1 MAHRDGVRLCA
12 VFLVISSVVL
22 AQSPRKPVSPPP
34 PLSSTQVLQLAA
46 ELQARPNHQVA
57 ALFAVTLAND
67 ARVWAQPLTEERWLM
82 LPVMEM
88 TDPRALTAMQQLS
101 QLDLRGLLTPTRPSP
116 PVGATIT
123 EAHRGTL
130 HVMLVTGAFPMP
142 GTTKVAPPLAS
153 PPTPMARPVLDWS
166 RLLERNL
173 AHVRSPDA
181 VRVLMEPKQRAYL
194 DDLVVAFHPRLLE
207 PNVITFFTPSLED
220 VRGCEERFLKAVHS
234 DLVENT
240 RTIVDANR
248 AFGFERL
255 FEDFTH
261 SERQVTGW
269 SAGGNRALFVKFR
282 REGKGH
288 GPLTEPYHVK
298 DGGHAFF
305 EFQCQLPTR
314 SLFNVVVHGEA

>member
-1 MAHRDGVRLCA
+1 
-12 VFLVISSVVL
+12 
-22 AQSPRKPVSPPP
+22 
-34 PLSSTQVLQLAA
+34 VLQLAA

-67 ARVWAQPLTEERWLM
+67 ARVWAQPPAGERWLM

-88 TDPRALTAMQQLS
+88 TDPRAVSAMQQLS

-116 PVGATIT
+116 PFGATIT

-142 GTTKVAPPLAS
+142 GTTVAPP
-153 PPTPMARPVLDWS
+153 PPPPMARPRLDWS

-173 AHVRSPDA
+173 AHVRSADA
-181 VRVLMEPKQRAYL
+181 LRVLMDPKQRAYL

-207 PNVITFFTPSLED
+207 PNAITFFTPSLED
-220 VRGCEERFLKAVHS
+220 VRGCEEHFLKAVQS
-234 DLVENT
+234 DLVANT
-240 RTIVDANR
+240 RTVVDANR

-261 SERQVTGW
+261 YEWQVTGW
-269 SAGGNRALFVKFR
+269 SAGGTRFLFFKFR
-282 REGKGH
+282 REGRGH
-288 GPLTEPYHVK
+288 GPLTEPYDVK